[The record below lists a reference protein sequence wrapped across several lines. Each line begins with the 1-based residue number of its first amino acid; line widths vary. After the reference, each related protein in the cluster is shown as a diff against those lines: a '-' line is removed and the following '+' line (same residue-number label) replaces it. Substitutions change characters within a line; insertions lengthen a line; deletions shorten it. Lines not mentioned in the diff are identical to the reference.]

1 MQIFILVFRIWVFKI
16 VGWKP
21 SPTEPNS
28 KNVVYFGK
36 DSIID
41 LLLLFIYFD
50 LSLIFYTKEYLNINI
65 CLKHK
70 V

>member
-1 MQIFILVFRIWVFKI
+1 MQIFILGFRIWRFKI

-21 SPTEPNS
+21 SPRELNS

-36 DSIID
+36 DSIIA
-41 LLLLFIYFD
+41 LLLLLIYFD

-65 CLKHK
+65 SLKHK